1 MSEPDGAGSADD
13 DSADDEELYNPIS
26 YEREPFGS
34 ELTRP
39 DATASQPPVTRPQ
52 VTRPQDVPPLAVP
65 SSPGSSNPGSSN
77 RVPSDPASSANPAP
91 PGAVARRGQGIWPD
105 ESWPPRLARQRRPPR
120 WVYVAAVG
128 VTVAAAAAG
137 TASALSG
144 GSPARPAARP
154 ALRPSAS
161 PLPSPLPP
169 PITLAQARA
178 VLAHHTA
185 AANAANAR
193 MDPAALGGFETG
205 SSQAL
210 DRSSYT
216 MQRAE
221 GAPSAPEV
229 TPAQARFYI
238 PREGPGYPH
247 WFAVAVSN
255 TAPGGGNHVLD
266 TEYLVFTQSAPGAAW
281 LDADEPYLLGNA
293 TAPRID
299 LDSDGYAAAIS
310 ANPDGAVPGSAGSGG
325 TGSGSAGSGLAIAP
339 GRLPQ
344 ATAESLDGSVRG
356 RPSVSGPPNLAD
368 TGTEDWGRTQL
379 PSGSAVAAVHTPA
392 DYPVLGLRTVGGGAL
407 LFYTDTATVSFTS
420 APGTTFRLSIA
431 GFFDSKQPLSR
442 ASLVFTDQF
451 ATYDPPRG
459 AGAPRVVADYSGI
472 ERRA

>member
-13 DSADDEELYNPIS
+13 DSADDDELYNPIS

-39 DATASQPPVTRPQ
+39 DATAGQPPPVTRPQ
-52 VTRPQDVPPLAVP
+52 VTRPQAIPPQVTPPLAGL
-65 SSPGSSNPGSSN
+65 SNPGSSNPAPPAN
-77 RVPSDPASSANPAP
+77 RVPSDPAPPANPLP

-105 ESWPPRLARQRRPPR
+105 ESWPPRLARKRRPPR
-120 WVYVAAVG
+120 WAYVAAVG
-128 VTVAAAAAG
+128 VIVAAAAAG
-137 TASALSG
+137 TAFALSG
-144 GSPARPAARP
+144 GSPARPAAGPEASP
-154 ALRPSAS
+154 APRPSAQS
-161 PLPSPLPP
+161 PSVPPLPP
-169 PITLAQARA
+169 PVTLAQAQA
-178 VLAHHTA
+178 VLARHTA

-229 TPAQARFYI
+229 TPAQAQFYI
-238 PREGPGYPH
+238 PREGPGYPR

-281 LDADEPYLLGNA
+281 LDANEPYLLGNA
-293 TAPRID
+293 TAPRIA
-299 LDSDGYAAAIS
+299 LDSDGYAAAI
-310 ANPDGAVPGSAGSGG
+310 GASP
-325 TGSGSAGSGLAIAP
+325 GLAIAP
-339 GRLPQ
+339 ARLPQ
-344 ATAESLDGSVRG
+344 ATAEALDGHPPVSG
-356 RPSVSGPPNLAD
+356 QPSVSGPQNLAD
-368 TGTEDWGRTQL
+368 TGTEDWGQTQL
-379 PSGSAVAAVHTPA
+379 PSGSAVSNVHAPA

-407 LFYTDTATVSFTS
+407 LFYTDTATVNFT
-420 APGTTFRLSIA
+420 AAEGTTFRLSIA

-442 ASLVFTDQF
+442 ASLVFGDQF